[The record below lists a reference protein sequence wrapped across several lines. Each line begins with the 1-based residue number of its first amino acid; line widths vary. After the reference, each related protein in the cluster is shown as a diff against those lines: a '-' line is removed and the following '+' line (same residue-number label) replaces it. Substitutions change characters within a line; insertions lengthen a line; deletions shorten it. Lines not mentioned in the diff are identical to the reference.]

1 MFPKS
6 DADWI
11 EEFISPSDKNNMLN
25 SYKDFMI
32 QPEKIFYYIDDE
44 DIAFRIKLNYPLMSF
59 NSVMAENKI
68 WGININDAIS
78 KNLLFSLQLNDTK
91 EDCTIELLD
100 KNHIIK
106 ASLKGKINKF
116 EEVDDNIKI
125 TMIPIDFSNSTN
137 SATVQLAAFLLD
149 FKFPNKLIYKSL
161 PDLVGKELNCYLNY
175 YILDKSALTTK
186 ENSKLN
192 INKSIDKAIS
202 AETVPSLDYVNSL
215 VKSPQLGS
223 NTVSKEDLT

>member
-11 EEFISPSDKNNMLN
+11 EEFISPSEKNNMLN

-32 QPEKIFYYIDDE
+32 QPEKIFYHIDDE

-59 NSVMAENKI
+59 NSVIAENKI
-68 WGININDAIS
+68 WGITVNDAVS

-100 KNHIIK
+100 KNQIIK
-106 ASLKGKINKF
+106 TSLKGKVSKF
-116 EEVDDNIKI
+116 EEADDNIKI

-137 SATVQLAAFLLD
+137 SDATQLAAFLLD
-149 FKFPNKLIYKSL
+149 FKFPNKLIYKHL
-161 PDLVGKELNCYLNY
+161 PDLFGKELNCYLNY
-175 YILDKSALTTK
+175 YILDKSPLTTK
-186 ENSKLN
+186 ENSNLN
-192 INKSIDKAIS
+192 INETIDKAIL
-202 AETVPSLDYVNSL
+202 AKTVPSLDYVNSL
-215 VKSPQLGS
+215 VKNPKSPS
-223 NTVSKEDLT
+223 NEAAKEWLT